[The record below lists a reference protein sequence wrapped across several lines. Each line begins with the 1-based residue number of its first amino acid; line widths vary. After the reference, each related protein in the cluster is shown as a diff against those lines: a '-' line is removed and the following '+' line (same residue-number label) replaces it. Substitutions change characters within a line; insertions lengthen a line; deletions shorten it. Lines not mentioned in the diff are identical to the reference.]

1 MKLLDRII
9 LTIYSIIIL
18 VESILA
24 IFLIF
29 GWADIQNIV
38 AIISDILNNHVVYN
52 ILFAISIV
60 FIMLSIKAILFYS
73 GSSNEPRE
81 NKKQD
86 KLGEGVLLENED
98 GKLLISKDTIERL
111 ANSVVKNFPNI
122 QDAKTKVFI
131 DLKNNIAIVVELQI
145 LQNTVIKDLNT
156 NLQASIKETIKNA
169 TDLEVNEVNVKIK
182 NIIPVAQNKFE
193 DDEEE

>member
-1 MKLLDRII
+1 MKVIDRII

-18 VESILA
+18 IESILA

-29 GWADIQNIV
+29 GWANLQNLV
-38 AIISDILNNHVVYN
+38 AIISDVLNNHVVYN
-52 ILFAISIV
+52 TVFAVSIV
-60 FIMLSIKAILFYS
+60 FIILSIKAILFYG
-73 GSSNEPRE
+73 GSSNEEKE

-111 ANSVVKNFPNI
+111 ANTTLKNFNNI
-122 QDAKTKVFI
+122 QDARTKVFI
-131 DLKNNIAIVVELQI
+131 DSKNNIAIVVELQI
-145 LQNTVIKDLNT
+145 LQNTVIKDFNA
-156 NLQASIKETIKNA
+156 NLQASIKEAIKSA
-169 TDLEVNEVNVKIK
+169 TDLEVNEINVKVK
-182 NIIPVAQNKFE
+182 NIIPVAQNKVD